1 PSPGAEAPGKW
12 RKTDEP
18 RRGRHSLKKFGQTGV
33 ESCAMVYRSDYLA
46 ELADLLEKE
55 EATVLLVLEG
65 TAEDIEV
72 EGDTANYMVNVVNQ
86 TCTCPDFEVT
96 RSRFVKG
103 HLRRICKHLAWPMRN
118 NAAVGSFERMVFQEI
133 KFGLSAM
140 TRFRFISTT
149 DVRIA
154 LALKHDDRDWCDVVA
169 PRPKGADHDWY
180 GFNVTEKRWS
190 YKTHPKDWRA
200 IEGKILQWA
209 DALTILKNSS

>member
-1 PSPGAEAPGKW
+1 
-12 RKTDEP
+12 
-18 RRGRHSLKKFGQTGV
+18 
-33 ESCAMVYRSDYLA
+33 MVYRSDYLV

-72 EGDTANYMVNVVNQ
+72 EGDTANYMINVVNQ

-96 RSRFVKG
+96 RSQFVKG

-154 LALKHDDRDWCDVVA
+154 LALKHVDRDWCDVVA
-169 PRPKGADHDWY
+169 PKTKGDQHDLF

-190 YKTHPKDWRA
+190 YRTHPKDWQA

-209 DALTILKNSS
+209 EALRLLKTNS